1 MNHIHFSL
9 LWIAQAEPVADDTPI
24 GVLIG
29 FVILL
34 AILVLTLVRG
44 APRGTPEVIDAQTP
58 DRWTD
63 GPINAENRR
72 KAAAAAIAVHLHA
85 PREPKK

>member
-9 LWIAQAEPVADDTPI
+9 LWIAQVESAADEPTL

-29 FVILL
+29 FLILL
-34 AILVLTLVRG
+34 AILILALVRG
-44 APRGTPEVIDAQTP
+44 TPRGTPEIIDAQTP

-63 GPINAENRR
+63 GPVNAENRR

-85 PREPKK
+85 PRNPRK